1 MDKQLLE
8 FWGNFLLSAAK
19 GQRQVDEFS
28 RWMSQGMKGFE
39 DLNEMFRKFYGLEK
53 TDAVD
58 PDMWTSAQ
66 STFRDAYK
74 TYLDSMGVVPK
85 SDYADLKE
93 QFEALQKK
101 VAEQE
106 KTIRNLR
113 LDLSESRLSEG
124 DTLRG
129 FQELIQVQSDQ
140 FRELTDSFSRFF
152 SSTQEDETEK
162 KKP

>member
-1 MDKQLLE
+1 MDKQFLE

-19 GQRQVDEFS
+19 GQRQVDELS
-28 RWMSQGMKGFE
+28 RWMSQGMKGFQ
-39 DLNEMFRKFYGLEK
+39 DLNDMFRKFYGLEK
-53 TDAVD
+53 PDSAD

-66 STFRDAYK
+66 SAFRDAYK
-74 TYLDSMGVVPK
+74 NYLDSMGVVPK
-85 SDYADLKE
+85 SDYTDLKQ

-106 KTIRNLR
+106 KTIRSLR
-113 LDLSESRLSEG
+113 LELSECKLAEG

-140 FRELTDSFSRFF
+140 FRELTDSFGQFF
-152 SSTQEDETEK
+152 TQSAADEKEK